1 MKILISKFPVI
12 SVVIFYSFNRA
23 GHRLYGPSY
32 VERRATSPSP
42 LPRTTSH
49 ISSNYNNINS
59 SNSVVSRS
67 TSASR
72 SRSATINRR
81 NINDDAS
88 ASGRSGSR
96 GRSRY
101 ATINGP
107 VSVSPRSTTNSRL
120 RSVSAERR
128 NRSAADNDADG
139 GGYGGV
145 TNDDPYPTLSSD
157 NESVSIGR
165 AISKLESSRHELH
178 ANSPKYHN
186 NRSTRSN
193 SHSGP
198 ISMLK
203 QEADS
208 GDAAYTNSNIYAAS
222 ALSKDRVVENN
233 FVPNGRRGSYDTVRS
248 TDSTMSHLSVSTVS
262 SHKNRPSNH
271 SHPAINA
278 SDNVNSYPPE
288 RSIFGLQRS
297 PPLSAASHRQRNHH
311 SNNSPSNRDVNRRR
325 YSEVTDSTDANYS
338 SIRHHDYALEDI
350 HTDPTRPPV
359 YATEPYASSVTNSG
373 SVPPVQADT
382 QFYPIHYLDAESVGR
397 DATSGVIIAGK
408 NNRRAGDSR
417 VKSPKVSNADDGHIS
432 SSSSSGND
440 RDVPLSREKNNSAFH
455 AYPGNKAT
463 TQTGTQGNSNYK
475 DSDSFMEM
483 KALDY
488 INHYYR
494 GDAGKSRSQPEQKK
508 GTKTNQQAP
517 TPWTLSKYNSAPNTS
532 TTANTSRLNTN
543 SHSNNTGKRTKTPQL
558 AVYRGRGA
566 SGDMTTER
574 AQTAASNNTG
584 GNEVRRASIPKVPV
598 PTAEVVPQVKEPV
611 YHNAAQADMAGYI
624 ESMRRRKV

>member
-1 MKILISKFPVI
+1 M
-12 SVVIFYSFNRA
+12 
-23 GHRLYGPSY
+23 YGPSF
-32 VERRATSPSP
+32 VERRAASPSP

-49 ISSNYNNINS
+49 ISSNYNNMNS
-59 SNSVVSRS
+59 SNSVVSRP

-81 NINDDAS
+81 NGNDDAS

-107 VSVSPRSTTNSRL
+107 VSVSPRSATNSRL
-120 RSVSAERR
+120 RSASAERR
-128 NRSAADNDADG
+128 NRSAADNDAGG

-145 TNDDPYPTLSSD
+145 TNDDHCPILSSD

-178 ANSPKYHN
+178 ANSPKYHNN

-222 ALSKDRVVENN
+222 SLNRDRAVENSN
-233 FVPNGRRGSYDTVRS
+233 VFDGRRGSYDTVRS
-248 TDSTMSHLSVSTVS
+248 TDSTVSHLSVSTVS
-262 SHKNRPSNH
+262 SHKNRPNNT
-271 SHPAINA
+271 SHPANKA
-278 SDNVNSYPPE
+278 SDTVNSHPPE
-288 RSIFGLQRS
+288 RSILGLHRS

-311 SNNSPSNRDVNRRR
+311 SNNSPSNRDINRRR

-338 SIRHHDYALEDI
+338 SIGHQDYGLEDI
-350 HTDPTRPPV
+350 YTDPTRPPV
-359 YATEPYASSVTNSG
+359 YTTESYASTTYSS

-382 QFYPIHYLDAESVGR
+382 QFYPIHYLDAESVGQ

-417 VKSPKVSNADDGHIS
+417 VKSPKVSNTDDGHIS

-455 AYPGNKAT
+455 VYPGNKAT
-463 TQTGTQGNSNYK
+463 NQTETQDSN
-475 DSDSFMEM
+475 SFMEM

-494 GDAGKSRSQPEQKK
+494 GDAGNSISHPTQKK
-508 GTKTNQQAP
+508 NTKQNQQAP

-566 SGDMTTER
+566 SGDMTAER
-574 AQTAASNNTG
+574 AQTAVHNNNTG
-584 GNEVRRASIPKVPV
+584 GSEVRRVSIPKVPV
-598 PTAEVVPQVKEPV
+598 PMVEVVPQVKEPV